1 MDMTKI
7 THHLPDALLAAYAA
21 GNLPYA
27 YSLVVASHVS
37 MCDECRAAMEAH
49 QAIGGEMLEQTSSVS
64 LSEDLKSS
72 IFAHL
77 DDVLPPEDPVYT
89 RSGIYPGPVMEAL
102 KGRPPRWKALGMG
115 VKQSILDHTQS
126 GSVRLL
132 YIPPGK
138 AVPDHGHNGLEMTLV
153 LQGSFSDETG
163 HFGAGDVEVADGDL
177 EHTPIAGAGAPCICL
192 AATDASLRF
201 RSFLPRMLQ
210 PIFRI

>member
-37 MCDECRAAMEAH
+37 MCDECRASMEAH

-72 IFAHL
+72 IFSHL
-77 DDVLPPEDPVYT
+77 DDVCPPEEPVYT

-102 KGRPPRWKALGMG
+102 KGR
-115 VKQSILDHTQS
+115 
-126 GSVRLL
+126 SVW
-132 YIPPGK
+132 
-138 AVPDHGHNGLEMTLV
+138 
-153 LQGSFSDETG
+153 S
-163 HFGAGDVEVADGDL
+163 
-177 EHTPIAGAGAPCICL
+177 
-192 AATDASLRF
+192 
-201 RSFLPRMLQ
+201 
-210 PIFRI
+210 